1 MHERLPNLNFSLQ
14 HAADELGFS
23 LSHLRFIFRESTDWT
38 LSDYLTEMRL
48 QRAAELLTATKAPV
62 TEIATKVGL
71 ASPGHFY
78 NMFKRRFGMTPNEYR
93 RGKYPQG

>member
-1 MHERLPNLNFSLQ
+1 
-14 HAADELGFS
+14 
-23 LSHLRFIFRESTDWT
+23 
-38 LSDYLTEMRL
+38 MRI
-48 QRAAELLTATKAPV
+48 QRAAELLPATKAPV